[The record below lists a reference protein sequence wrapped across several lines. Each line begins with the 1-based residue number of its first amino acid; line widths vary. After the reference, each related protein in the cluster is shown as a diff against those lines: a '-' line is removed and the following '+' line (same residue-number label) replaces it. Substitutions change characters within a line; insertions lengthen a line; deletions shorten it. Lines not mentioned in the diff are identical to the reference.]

1 MNHLISKSELELT
14 SKIDFIV
21 PLKQI
26 GLITRAV
33 LESIH
38 HFYTPRRIIV
48 ISKRSEGVILKSLI
62 PLWNVGRVE
71 FIAEE
76 TFFLYNYNL
85 TFEDIISEYDENREG
100 IIYLEAYYIIIY

>member
-1 MNHLISKSELELT
+1 MNHPITNSELELT

-33 LESIH
+33 LESIYQ
-38 HFYTPRRIIV
+38 FYTPRRIIV
-48 ISKRSEGVILKSLI
+48 ISKRSEGAILKSLI
-62 PLWNVGRVE
+62 PLWTVGVVE

-76 TFFLYNYNL
+76 NFFLLNYNL
-85 TFEDIISEYDENREG
+85 TFENIISEYDENREG
-100 IIYLEAYYIIIY
+100 SFKYQFYC